1 MKRRDSMAWEK
12 PWHKSYAPGVPYE
25 IEFEKVALPE
35 ALARNAKQFPDHT
48 ALLYMGKKI
57 SYRELEGLVNRFGR
71 ALMERGVTKG
81 DKVAMLLPNIPQ
93 IVVAIYATFRIG
105 AVAVMNNPLYTEREL
120 EYQLNDS
127 DSKVLVTLDLLLPR
141 ALNLKGKSK
150 IETII
155 TCHINDYLP
164 FPKRQLFPI
173 VKKQMYRKVEPQKGV
188 CEFLDL
194 IGKYTD
200 SPLEN
205 AAAWDD
211 LAALIYTGGTT
222 GVSKGVMLT
231 HANTSSNV
239 QQFASWF
246 PDLKKGEDSV
256 LAVYPFFHSAGFTA
270 IQNNSIWMAITNILV
285 PRPEPAIVLEMLK
298 KYKPTYLP
306 AVPTIYVGLLST
318 EEFRKMDLSF
328 IKGFFS
334 GAAPLAA
341 DTLQQMKDLTGMTM
355 LEVYGLTETTPVATV
370 TPWGGTI
377 KPGTVGVPVPNT
389 DVKIVDVETGKGEMK
404 QGVPG
409 EIIIKGPQVMKGYY
423 KKPEETAA
431 VLKDGWLYTGDI
443 GFFDEDGYLSIVDRK
458 KDMIIASGYNIYPRE
473 IDEILFEHPKVLE
486 ACSFGVPDPYRGET
500 VKAFIVVKPG
510 ETLTEEEVSQ
520 WCKEKLAAYKV
531 PKMIEFVDA
540 LPKGAIGKILRREV
554 KEMDKRKRE
563 GKEPKK

>member
-1 MKRRDSMAWEK
+1 MALEK
-12 PWHKSYAPGVPYE
+12 SWHKSYAPGVPQE
-25 IEFEKVALPE
+25 IEFERVTMPE
-35 ALARNAKQFPDHT
+35 ALTRNAKQFSNHT

-57 SYRELEGLVNRFGR
+57 FYPELERLVNRFGR
-71 ALMERGVTKG
+71 ALMDMGVKKG

-93 IVVAIYATFRIG
+93 IVIANYATFRIG

-127 DSKVLVTLDLLLPR
+127 DSKILVTLDLLLPR
-141 ALNLKGKSK
+141 ALILKGKTK
-150 IETII
+150 IEKII

-164 FPKRQLFPI
+164 FPKKQLFPM
-173 VKKQMYRKVEPQKGV
+173 VKKQMYRKVEAQKNV
-188 CEFLDL
+188 YQFLDL
-194 IGKYTD
+194 IKKYPD
-200 SPLEN
+200 GPLEN
-205 AAAWDD
+205 AAGWDD
-211 LAALIYTGGTT
+211 LAAFIYTGGTT

-231 HANTSSNV
+231 HSNLSCNV
-239 QQFASWF
+239 QQFGVWF
-246 PDLKKGEDSV
+246 PDLKKGEESV
-256 LAVYPFFHSAGFTA
+256 LAVFPFFHSAGFTA
-270 IQNNSIWMAITNILV
+270 IQNYSLWAGFKNILL
-285 PRPEPAIVLEMLK
+285 PRPEPGSIIEMLK
-298 KYKPTYLP
+298 KFRPHFLP
-306 AVPTIYVGLLST
+306 AVPTIFVGLLNS

-341 DTLQQMKDLTGMTM
+341 DTIQQLKDLTGATM
-355 LEVYGLTETTPVATV
+355 LEVYGLTETAPIATA
-370 TPWGGTI
+370 TPWGGKI

-389 DVKIVDVETGKGEMK
+389 DVKVVDVETGKEEMK

-409 EIIIKGPQVMKGYY
+409 EVIIRGPQVMKGYY

-431 VLKDGWLYTGDI
+431 VLKEGWLYTGDI
-443 GFFDEDGYLSIVDRK
+443 GFFDEDGYLSIADRK

-486 ACSFGVPDPYRGET
+486 ACAIGIPDAYRGET

-510 ETLTEEEVSQ
+510 ETLTEEEITQ

-540 LPKGAIGKILRREV
+540 LPKSTIGKILRREV
-554 KEMDKRKRE
+554 KEMDKKKKE
-563 GKEPKK
+563 GKEQKK